1 MDTSEL
7 MRVFGELKTNAAQPQ
22 QQESAA
28 IPQGAAVTIAAL
40 RRELDEAI
48 ERERMANERERA
60 RIMV

>member
-7 MRVFGELKTNAAQPQ
+7 MRVFGELKTNAATPQ